1 MIVFFWESTVAT
13 TVTNISVF
21 IDMYVCIF
29 FFFFFFFVHSFI
41 IFGVLVI
48 SLFGYRAYEFK
59 QYYDST
65 TKIRT

>member
-1 MIVFFWESTVAT
+1 
-13 TVTNISVF
+13 
-21 IDMYVCIF
+21 MYVF
-29 FFFFFFFVHSFI
+29 SFSFFFVHSFI
-41 IFGVLVI
+41 IFGALVI